1 MLYAI
6 SMFFQKDCFVNIL
19 ITFRQLKTMCV
30 YYIISYK
37 QNFIKDK
44 HAIKHDTAN
53 ND

>member
-1 MLYAI
+1 
-6 SMFFQKDCFVNIL
+6 MFFQKDCFVNIL